1 VLQSEAGHAAPE
13 IAPPLLELVNVETV
27 YGPIQA
33 LRGVSLRV
41 RAGEMTAILGANGAG
56 KTTLLRTILGLI
68 DDQPEKGSIHFDGRR
83 IDGTRTERIV
93 RSGLAYV
100 PEGRAIFPE
109 LTVRENLM
117 VGTFARTRLTGWRDD
132 LARIFDHFPVLA
144 ARAGQLAGTLS
155 GGEQQML
162 AIGRALMN
170 RPRMLLLDEPSL
182 GLAPMLV
189 TQIYGILDRIR
200 ETGLT
205 LVTVEQN
212 AGVALAHADTGHVLE
227 NGRLVASGTAAALLE
242 NEDVREFYLGLRAEA
257 SVRGTQRYKRRKR
270 WS

>member
-1 VLQSEAGHAAPE
+1 VWRSEPAATSDP
-13 IAPPLLELVNVETV
+13 APPLLELVNVETA

-56 KTTLLRTILGLI
+56 KTTLLRTVLGLI

-83 IDGTRTERIV
+83 IDGARTERIV
-93 RSGLAYV
+93 RSGMAYV

-117 VGTFARTRLTGWRDD
+117 VGTFARARLTGWRDD
-132 LARIFDHFPVLA
+132 LGGVLDTFPVLA
-144 ARAGQLAGTLS
+144 ARSGQLAGTLS

-170 RPRMLLLDEPSL
+170 RPRLLLLDEPSL

-189 TQIYGILDRIR
+189 TQIYEVLDRIR
-200 ETGLT
+200 QTGLT

-212 AGVALAHADTGHVLE
+212 ASVALAHADTGHVLE
-227 NGRLVASGTAAALLE
+227 NGRLVASGTAASLLD
-242 NEDVREFYLGLRAEA
+242 NEDVREFYLGLRAEG